1 MTFFVFNFN
10 LVFIDQLV
18 KDNNMKTTYFGCGC
32 FVIIFVLV
40 PSLFMFIGGAIS
52 YHSERIK
59 EKTYVISQCRVIEKS
74 TKAKTCY
81 RTTYSGYGR
90 FQTSKFSSIYRIM
103 NQI

>member
-1 MTFFVFNFN
+1 
-10 LVFIDQLV
+10 
-18 KDNNMKTTYFGCGC
+18 MKTTCFGCGC

-59 EKTYVISQCRVIEKS
+59 ERTYVISQCRVIAKS

-90 FQTSKFSSIYRIM
+90 IQISKFSSVYLHLSNYESNLIKHYKDFPKSLIDV
-103 NQI
+103 I